1 MNQEVIDMLGAGKI
15 PYRYEADRA
24 SALYF
29 GVAVLVI
36 IFVFSIVQAI
46 TRRYIG

>member
-1 MNQEVIDMLGAGKI
+1 MNQEIIDMLGSGNI

-29 GVAVLVI
+29 GAAVLVI
-36 IFVFSIVQAI
+36 IFAFTVAQAI
-46 TRRYIG
+46 TRRFI